1 MLALVRRYNGL
12 RKGRDVMTAKVR
24 FGLTL
29 SNRGVLLGLT
39 TPAEILEMAEMA
51 ESAGVFAHVWVGD
64 QIMAKPRM
72 ESITLM
78 AGIAART
85 SRVRIGPACMA
96 SFPSRHPVLLAYQWA
111 SLDQLS
117 GGRMIM
123 AACMGVPES
132 QNLARLELQ
141 NMGITNRERGPRLE
155 EGIAILRRL
164 WTEDRVSYQG
174 RFYTLEDAFVE
185 PKPVQNPA
193 PIWVVGTPRLQGDAK
208 VVERNLRRVARL
220 GDGWMTTA
228 WPPATFAE
236 LRRRIFGYAP
246 DYGRSFDDLPCA
258 LYYNLNVNDDREAA
272 IEESRRYLDNYY
284 TPQTF
289 SREAVEGWVACGPPE
304 QCAEQLRGFIDAGAT
319 DILLRFPSWDQKRQ
333 FKRCVQEVL
342 PRLLE

>member
-1 MLALVRRYNGL
+1 MALRARY
-12 RKGRDVMTAKVR
+12 
-24 FGLTL
+24 GLTL

-39 TPAEILEMAEMA
+39 TPEEILEMAEMA
-51 ESAGVFAHVWVGD
+51 DSSGAFAHVWVGD

-72 ESITLM
+72 EAITLM

-85 SRVRIGPACMA
+85 KRVQIGPACMA

-132 QNLARLELQ
+132 QNLARLELL
-141 NMGITNRERGPRLE
+141 NMGITNAERAPRLE
-155 EGIAILRRL
+155 EGITILRRL
-164 WTEDRVSYQG
+164 WTEERVTYAG
-174 RFYTLEDAFVE
+174 RFYQLEDAFVE
-185 PKPVQNPA
+185 PKPVQDPA
-193 PIWVVGTPRLQGDAK
+193 PIWVIGTPPPRDGVNR

-228 WPPATFAE
+228 WPAARFGG
-236 LRRRIFGYAP
+236 LREQIAGYAKE
-246 DYGRSFDDLPCA
+246 YGRDFSDLPCSI
-258 LYYNLNVNDDREAA
+258 YYNININDDYDTAV
-272 IEESRRYLDNYY
+272 EESRRYLDNYY

-304 QCAEQLRGFIDAGAT
+304 RCIERLQGFVDAGAT
-319 DILLRFPSWDQKRQ
+319 DILLRFPSWDQQTQ
-333 FKRCVQEVL
+333 FRRCVEEVL
-342 PRLLE
+342 PKLLN

>member
-1 MLALVRRYNGL
+1 MAHG
-12 RKGRDVMTAKVR
+12 VR

-39 TPAEILEMAEMA
+39 TPDEILEMAELA
-51 ESAGVFAHVWVGD
+51 DASGVFDHVWVGD

-85 SRVRIGPACMA
+85 RRVGIGPACMA

-141 NMGITNRERGPRLE
+141 NMGIANRERGPRLE
-155 EGIAILRRL
+155 EGIEILRRL
-164 WTEDRVSYQG
+164 WTEERVSYAG
-174 RFYTLEDAFVE
+174 RFYTLDEAFVE
-185 PKPVQNPA
+185 PKPVQRPA
-193 PIWVVGTPRLQGDAK
+193 PIWVVGTPRLQGGDPK
-208 VVERNLRRVARL
+208 VAERNLRRVARL

-228 WPPATFAE
+228 WPPAAFDRLRQQILEYAE
-236 LRRRIFGYAP
+236 
-246 DYGRSFDDLPCA
+246 DYGRSFDGLPCA
-258 LYYNLNVNDDREAA
+258 LYYNMNVNDDREAA

-284 TPQTF
+284 VPQTF

-304 QCAEQLRGFIDAGAT
+304 RCAEQLRGFVDAGAT

-333 FKRCVQEVL
+333 FKRCVEEVL
-342 PRLLE
+342 PLLVK

>member
-1 MLALVRRYNGL
+1 MPQNA
-12 RKGRDVMTAKVR
+12 R

-39 TPAEILEMAEMA
+39 TPAEILEMAAMA
-51 ESAGVFAHVWVGD
+51 DAAEVFDHVWVGD

-78 AGIAART
+78 AGIASRT
-85 SRVRIGPACMA
+85 RRVRIGPACMA

-141 NMGITNRERGPRLE
+141 NMGITNRERAPRLE
-155 EGIAILRRL
+155 EGIEILRRL
-164 WTEDRVSYQG
+164 WTEERVTFAG

-185 PKPVQNPA
+185 PKPVQSPP
-193 PIWVVGTPRLQGDAK
+193 PIWVVGTPRLQGGDPRVA
-208 VVERNLRRVARL
+208 ERNLRRVARL

-228 WPPATFAE
+228 WPPATFGR
-236 LRRRIFGYAP
+236 LRQQIVEYATE
-246 DYGRSFDDLPCA
+246 YGRSFDGLPCA
-258 LYYNLNVNDDREAA
+258 LYYNMNVNDDREAA
-272 IEESRRYLDNYY
+272 IDESRHYLDNYY
-284 TPQTF
+284 VPQTF
-289 SREAVEGWVACGPPE
+289 SRAAVEGWVACGPPE
-304 QCAEQLRGFIDAGAT
+304 QCAEQLQGFIDAGAT

-333 FKRCVQEVL
+333 FKRCVEEVL
-342 PRLLE
+342 PRLLS